1 VSAQL
6 DLGAATRTLLTVG
19 DMSIATLQAGE
30 PTAPPVLLVP
40 GYTGSKEDFAPLLD
54 PLAAGG
60 FRVTA
65 IDLPGQFE
73 SPGPTEPARYSVAEL
88 GATVLRLAQRL
99 GPAVRLL
106 GHSFGGLVSRAAVCA
121 EPTAFASLVLVGS
134 GPAALQGP
142 RRAMIDRLEPV
153 LAGQGMPAV
162 YAATQAFAAAQPG
175 YRAPSSQ
182 LAAFLRRRFLA
193 GSPAMLR
200 GMGDALRA
208 EPDRVDELAA
218 TGVPV
223 LVLYG
228 AADDAWPVEV
238 QAAMA
243 ARLGAAI
250 AVIPNA
256 MHSPAIE
263 NPAATSGALLRFWAP
278 PPTALCT
285 RQRR

>member
-1 VSAQL
+1 VSSQL
-6 DLGAATRTLLTVG
+6 DVGAATRTVLTVG
-19 DMSIATLQAGE
+19 ALPIAALQAGGA
-30 PTAPPVLLVP
+30 TARPVLLVP
-40 GYTGSKEDFAPLLD
+40 GYTGSKEDFAPLLE
-54 PLAAGG
+54 PLAEAG

-73 SPGPTEPARYSVAEL
+73 SPGPNEPARYAVDELAQTVLTLAHRL
-88 GATVLRLAQRL
+88 GARVLL
-99 GPAVRLL
+99 V

-121 EPTAFASLVLVGS
+121 EPQAFASLVLVGS

-142 RRAMIDRLEPV
+142 RRTMIERLEPV
-153 LAGQGMPAV
+153 LASHGMPAV
-162 YAATQAFAAAQPG
+162 YAATQTVAAAQPG
-175 YRAPSSQ
+175 YRAPSPQ

-200 GMGDALRA
+200 GMADALRA
-208 EPDRVDELAA
+208 EPDRVDELAT

-228 AADDAWPVEV
+228 AGDDAWPTDV

-243 ARLGAAI
+243 ARLGAAT
-250 AVIPNA
+250 AVVPDA

-263 NPAATSGALLRFWAP
+263 NPAATVAALLRFWA
-278 PPTALCT
+278 
-285 RQRR
+285 

>member
-1 VSAQL
+1 VSSQL
-6 DLGAATRTLLTVG
+6 DLGTATRSTLAAAELSV
-19 DMSIATLQAGE
+19 AALQAGAAA
-30 PTAPPVLLVP
+30 APPVLLVP
-40 GYTGSKEDFAPLLD
+40 GFTGSKEDFGPLLD
-54 PLAAGG
+54 PLAAAG

-73 SPGPTEPARYSVAEL
+73 SRGPAEPVRYSVAEL
-88 GATVLRLAQRL
+88 AATVLALAHRL
-99 GPAVRLL
+99 GPSVRLL

-121 EPTAFASLVLVGS
+121 EPAAFASLVLVGS

-142 RRAMIDRLEPV
+142 RAAMIDRLEPV
-153 LAGQGMPAV
+153 LATRGMPAV
-162 YAATQAFAAAQPG
+162 YAASQAFAAAQAG
-175 YRAPSSQ
+175 YRTPSPE

-200 GMGDALRA
+200 GMSDALLA
-208 EPDRVDELAA
+208 EPDRVDELAG
-218 TGVPV
+218 TGVPI

-228 AADDAWPVEV
+228 AADDAWRPTV

-263 NPAATSGALLRFWAP
+263 NPAATIEALLQFW
-278 PPTALCT
+278 
-285 RQRR
+285 R